1 MIAQRPAERPARQ
14 VGPGHG
20 APRGAGARGWG
31 AGDGGAGRGGVRAGG
46 TSARCRRAGRAP
58 EMKPAGT
65 LRQLSDFS
73 DLSRGRRLRELLR
86 HGEEPRSVRPSPD
99 GRHLVVLQENRPPP
113 LPPRVVAFQRQGGG
127 GAELERSWQP
137 PQPALAGL
145 VFPQSPAAPGRWA
158 LGIVWEHGRTE
169 LWRFVPAAGWQL
181 LQTLELCQGARARVV
196 SVCSQAA
203 SLVWCEERPPLDAHS
218 DASKCAFRFCVCAR
232 ALELGE
238 QGVRPGP
245 VRIVLHNCPEYRVLA
260 SPQHVFLLPASGAFA
275 TASNFLLVWHPEQ
288 AKLTIA
294 APSAGFV
301 RSKALRSGSGS
312 DFRKLLLGSVGLLSA
327 LAPLDVHT
335 CAVSSCGALLLV
347 SRKGAVTALEA
358 DGTQR
363 HVFDLEAG
371 PLARGDAVELKTYGS
386 TLACVLA
393 GVLYLVDQNSGRV
406 IEKKILSMK
415 EVHFLESPGEE
426 DSIQFLTPTGIY
438 SFGFSN
444 PEDGGRPEPCLVE
457 MVFEEA
463 CRYYQRRSLSSS
475 RLTVEK
481 LKKGGAFQAP
491 VALTAILQHSLHQ
504 KQKPAGGLQDT
515 YAELLSAI
523 SMELQ
528 SYLSLELLK
537 TCIVSASESEVE
549 SYCEELVEQEVSRV
563 LHSDM
568 DKDNLAY
575 LNSVFTSFPRAAW
588 KATRSCLQLQ
598 QNGDGLLVAR
608 ATPEIWKK
616 VLGGPQQEEVG
627 QNGAVPL
634 FELIC
639 ASFLKFKPKWLP
651 SFVELT
657 QQYQSISW
665 PYSSKEGLEGRVP
678 LYKRALGVLA
688 RKSKHNEVDDELE
701 LELLLCSKRPKAVLQ
716 ALHLLIRLK
725 QWQRVVEVAEKFSK
739 LSPLLNKEIFTT
751 LLAEF
756 AQHRELD
763 PYLDTLWPL
772 CPAELSTSDILTVV
786 LQHLPCS
793 QQDAVP
799 FSSKGNQLTVGLL
812 KPLLQ
817 RVMQRPC
824 VQDEMYSDALQS
836 PTFPPPTPPRE
847 HKNPPK
853 AVGSDAPQPA
863 GARTSASALVRGDT
877 V

>member
-1 MIAQRPAERPARQ
+1 
-14 VGPGHG
+14 
-20 APRGAGARGWG
+20 
-31 AGDGGAGRGGVRAGG
+31 
-46 TSARCRRAGRAP
+46 
-58 EMKPAGT
+58 MKAAGT
-65 LRQLSDFS
+65 VRRLS
-73 DLSRGRRLRELLR
+73 DLSDLNRGRRLQELLC
-86 HGEEPRSVRPSPD
+86 HGEEPRSVRSSPD
-99 GRHLVVLQENRPPP
+99 GRHLVLLQKNRAPP
-113 LPPRVVAFQRQGGG
+113 LPRVLTFRRHGGG
-127 GAELERSWQP
+127 GAELDRSWQP

-145 VFPQSPAAPGRWA
+145 VFPQSPAVPGRWA
-158 LGIVWEHGRTE
+158 LGIVWEHGHTE

-181 LQTLELCQGARARVV
+181 LHTVELCQGARARVV

-203 SLVWCEERPPLDAHS
+203 SLVWCEERPPLDAHV
-218 DASKCAFRFCVCAR
+218 DLSKCAFRFCVCAR
-232 ALELGE
+232 TLELGE
-238 QGVRPGP
+238 QGVRLGP
-245 VRIVLHNCPEYRVLA
+245 VRIVLHNCPEYHVLA
-260 SPQHVFLLPASGAFA
+260 SPQHVFLVPASGSFA
-275 TASNFLLVWHPEQ
+275 TTSKLLLIWHPEHT
-288 AKLTIA
+288 KLTIT

-301 RSKALRSGSGS
+301 HSKVLHSGSES

-327 LAPLDVHT
+327 LAPLDIHT
-335 CAVSSCGALLLV
+335 CAVSSSGALLLV
-347 SRKGAVTALEA
+347 SRKGAVNVLET

-363 HVFDLEAG
+363 HIFDLETG
-371 PLARGDAVELKTYGS
+371 PLGQGDAIELKTYGS
-386 TLACVLA
+386 TLACVVA
-393 GVLYLVDQNSGRV
+393 GVLYLVNQNNGRV
-406 IEKKILSMK
+406 IEKKVLSMK

-426 DSIQFLTPTGIY
+426 NSIQFLTPTGIY
-438 SFGFSN
+438 SVGFPN
-444 PEDGGRPEPCLVE
+444 PEDGGRTEPCLVD

-475 RLTVEK
+475 KLTVEK
-481 LKKGGAFQAP
+481 LKKGGVFQAP
-491 VALTAILQHSLHQ
+491 VALTAILQHSL
-504 KQKPAGGLQDT
+504 QDT
-515 YAELLSAI
+515 YTMLLSTI
-523 SMELQ
+523 SLELQ

-537 TCIVSASESEVE
+537 TCMVSASESEVE

-608 ATPEIWKK
+608 ATPEVWKK

-627 QNGAVPL
+627 QNGVVPL

-639 ASFLKFKPKWLP
+639 ASFLRFKPKWLP

-657 QQYQSISW
+657 QQYVSISW
-665 PYSSKEGLEGRVP
+665 PYSSKEGPEGRVP

-688 RKSKHNEVDDELE
+688 KKNKHSEVDDELE

-763 PYLDTLWPL
+763 PYLDKLWPL

-793 QQDAVP
+793 QQDPVP
-799 FSSKGNQLTVGLL
+799 FSSEGNQLTVGLL

-817 RVMQRPC
+817 RVMQRPS
-824 VQDEMYSDALQS
+824 VAG
-836 PTFPPPTPPRE
+836 PTL
-847 HKNPPK
+847 
-853 AVGSDAPQPA
+853 G
-863 GARTSASALVRGDT
+863 
-877 V
+877 